1 MNKRVLL
8 FLLMGLL
15 ISCDDQRL
23 WFDKGIIPPLPV
35 NFYDVNSA
43 YDDFNSDLEITWN
56 TKYFS
61 LIFSTNRASG
71 GQQFDLKGFEGR
83 IESNLLTGEFDMT
96 AGSRN
101 YSILQAINTSHNELG
116 PYFTHDLN
124 YPQIWKKGPET
135 RRFFYS
141 SDITGNGDIY
151 FCYYTGEE
159 RDFVPAGDAGPLAA
173 INTESEEGYLT
184 IHDDET
190 ENKETAYFM
199 TNRNG
204 NYDIFRAVSE
214 QNMLIEQSPSVT
226 TGRVERL
233 CTGADD
239 KCPFICGN
247 IMVFTSDREGG
258 FGGFDLY
265 YSVYNGQEWSA
276 PVNFGDEI
284 NTEFDEY
291 RPVLVSTEKEGF
303 LNDLMIFSSNRPGG
317 RGLFDLY
324 YVGIKRLN

>member
-1 MNKRVLL
+1 MNKKAFL
-8 FLLMGLL
+8 FLLLGLI

-23 WFDKGIIPPLPV
+23 WFDKGIISPIPV
-35 NFYDVNSA
+35 NFYDVNSV
-43 YDDFNSDLEITWN
+43 YDDFNSDLDITWN
-56 TKYFS
+56 MKYFS

-71 GQQFDLKGFEGR
+71 GQHFDLTGFEGR
-83 IESNLLTGEFDMT
+83 IESDLLTGEFEMI

-101 YSILQAINTSHNELG
+101 YNILQTINTSHNELG

-124 YPQIWKKGPET
+124 YPQIWKKGPEM

-151 FCYYTGEE
+151 FCYYTNEDN
-159 RDFVPAGDAGPLAA
+159 DFLPAGNAVFLTA
-173 INTESEEGYLT
+173 INTESVEGYLT
-184 IHDDET
+184 IHDGET
-190 ENKETAYFM
+190 ENKEEAYFM
-199 TNRNG
+199 SDRNG
-204 NYDIFRAVSE
+204 NYDIFRAMGE
-214 QNMLIEQSPSVT
+214 QNMPIEQSSVT
-226 TGRVERL
+226 IGRVDQL
-233 CTGADD
+233 STSADD
-239 KCPFICGN
+239 KCPYICGN

-265 YSVYNGQEWSA
+265 YSVYNGQQWSA

-284 NTEFDEY
+284 NTDFDEY
-291 RPVLVSTEKEGF
+291 RPVFVSTEKEGF

>member
-1 MNKRVLL
+1 MHKKAFM
-8 FLLMGLL
+8 FLLLGLL

-23 WFDKGIIPPLPV
+23 WFDKGIIPPIPV

-43 YDDFNSDLEITWN
+43 YDDFNSDLDITWN
-56 TKYFS
+56 MKYFS

-83 IESNLLTGEFDMT
+83 IESDLLTGEFEMT
-96 AGSRN
+96 ADSRN
-101 YSILQAINTSHNELG
+101 YNILQTINTSHNELG

-124 YPQIWKKGPET
+124 YPQIWKKGTET
-135 RRFFYS
+135 KRFFFS
-141 SDITGNGDIY
+141 SDITGNGDLY
-151 FCYYTGEE
+151 FCYYTNEDN
-159 RDFVPAGDAGPLAA
+159 DFVPAGNAVSLTA
-173 INTESEEGYLT
+173 INTESVEGYLT
-184 IHDDET
+184 IHDSET
-190 ENKETAYFM
+190 ENKETTYFM
-199 TNRNG
+199 SDRYG

-214 QNMLIEQSPSVT
+214 QDMPIEQSPSVT
-226 TGRVERL
+226 TVRVDMLNTTSDE
-233 CTGADD
+233 

-247 IMVFTSDREGG
+247 IMVFTSNRDGG

-265 YSVYNGQEWSA
+265 YSVHNGQEWSA

-284 NTEFDEY
+284 NSEFDEY

-303 LNDLMIFSSNRPGG
+303 LTDLMVFSSNRPGG

-324 YVGIKRLN
+324 YVGIKRLY